1 VIYHP
6 AVRACAKVR
15 CEQQAAATVLLRY
28 AAREVEVVPLVPDPD
43 PNLVDLCAEHADRL
57 TPPIGWSL
65 RDSRAGL
72 PASA

>member
-1 VIYHP
+1 M
-6 AVRACAKVR
+6 
-15 CEQQAAATVLLRY
+15 LLRY